1 MQKLVFNF
9 FEFSQFDLSVS
20 LLRNLIQWFIT
31 LFLNTW
37 WLDKYDIILKG
48 EIKCHPA
55 NVFLTQIT
63 MAIHIIL
70 VPYKSD
76 QELISP
82 LTLLTSIIQNYTLT
96 PAFTWRKGECTVIGF
111 AQSFYLKSNTFPVI
125 KLWNN
130 FSCAL
135 WVWNN
140 LVNNQTIKIII
151 RKWAEIVFHKNKRIE
166 SLMLHQKRTK
176 HGCCR
181 QMECG
186 LIEHQ
191 YMHWII
197 NVN

>member
-1 MQKLVFNF
+1 MSSGQCLFDPNYNGYTHYFSSLQKWSKTYISFHIANF
-9 FEFSQFDLSVS
+9 H
-20 LLRNLIQWFIT
+20 
-31 LFLNTW
+31 NTK
-37 WLDKYDIILKG
+37 L
-48 EIKCHPA
+48 HPYSS
-55 NVFLTQIT
+55 FY
-63 MAIHIIL
+63 ME
-70 VPYKSD
+70 
-76 QELISP
+76 EL
-82 LTLLTSIIQNYTLT
+82 
-96 PAFTWRKGECTVIGF
+96 GECTVIGF

-140 LVNNQTIKIII
+140 LINNQTIKIII
-151 RKWAEIVFHKNKRIE
+151 RKWVEIVFHKNKGIE

-186 LIEHQ
+186 LIGHQ

>member
-1 MQKLVFNF
+1 MSIYSIRHYYIHFNNSEAVNIINWNVKAFNALKSAKNMQKLVSNF

-48 EIKCHPA
+48 ETKCHLA

-70 VPYKSD
+70 VPYKSN

-111 AQSFYLKSNTFPVI
+111 AQSFYLKSNTSLSQNFEIIFPVP
-125 KLWNN
+125 
-130 FSCAL
+130 FGYE
-135 WVWNN
+135 
-140 LVNNQTIKIII
+140 TI
-151 RKWAEIVFHKNKRIE
+151 
-166 SLMLHQKRTK
+166 
-176 HGCCR
+176 
-181 QMECG
+181 
-186 LIEHQ
+186 
-191 YMHWII
+191 
-197 NVN
+197 

>member
-1 MQKLVFNF
+1 MSSGQYL
-9 FEFSQFDLSVS
+9 FDP
-20 LLRNLIQWFIT
+20 NYNGYT
-31 LFLNTW
+31 
-37 WLDKYDIILKG
+37 
-48 EIKCHPA
+48 H
-55 NVFLTQIT
+55 
-63 MAIHIIL
+63 L

-82 LTLLTSIIQNYTLT
+82 FTLLTSIIQNYTLT
-96 PAFTWRKGECTVIGF
+96 PAFIWRKDKCTVNGF
-111 AQSFYLKSNTFPVI
+111 AQSFYLTSNTFLSQNFEI
-125 KLWNN
+125 L

-186 LIEHQ
+186 LIGHQ